1 MDNQKL
7 NKKSFKTINVNN
19 KDNHYDKSK
28 SKLILNK
35 YYVSVSLILLFST
48 FLVILKIYKKNNS
61 INNCYKLNISEI
73 YEYDDEDK
81 EFNEL
86 TIQKYFYNQNF
97 FCINKEIFYN
107 SLYEE
112 KIEIKNAVFEDINL
126 KMFIYKKGDGV
137 SINISK
143 NKVWE
148 RKETKS
154 ILSALNYFSV
164 KKNILK
170 NDIFILDVGANI
182 GWYSLILGKRGYN
195 IVSFEPSKINYYILL
210 KNYCLNKDI
219 KVTIINKGLDN
230 ELNNCTLY
238 HPSNNIGDA
247 IIIKDQQNID
257 FNYYEKEE
265 IKLTKLDNYLTF
277 LCKKNLALIK
287 LDIEGSESKAL
298 ESGYDLI
305 SKYNIPFIFME
316 WSLYL
321 MKKRGTDPKSL
332 LEMLEKNGYKFSREN
347 FLSKKYCSINELL
360 NIPNTNIYIVYSKF
374 LE

>member
-1 MDNQKL
+1 MYNHKL
-7 NKKSFKTINVNN
+7 NKKSFKTININN
-19 KDNHYDKSK
+19 KDNYNEK
-28 SKLILNK
+28 SKLKLIINK
-35 YYVSVSLILLFST
+35 YYVSLILIFFT
-48 FLVILKIYKKNNS
+48 FFAILKIYKKNNS
-61 INNCYKLNISEI
+61 INNGYKSNTLINED
-73 YEYDDEDK
+73 DDEDK
-81 EFNEL
+81 DFNEL

-107 SLYEE
+107 SFYEE
-112 KIEIKNAVFEDINL
+112 KIVIMNAVFEDINF
-126 KMFIYKKGDGV
+126 KMFIYKKNDGV
-137 SINISK
+137 SIDISK

-148 RKETKS
+148 SEETQS

-170 NDIFILDVGANI
+170 KDIFILDVGANI

-230 ELNNCTLY
+230 ELNNCTIY
-238 HPSNNIGDA
+238 HPTNNIGDA
-247 IIIKDQQNID
+247 IIFKDPINID
-257 FNYYEKEE
+257 INHYVKEE

-277 LCKKNLALIK
+277 LLKKNLALIK

-305 SKYNIPFIFME
+305 SKYHIPFIFIE
-316 WSLYL
+316 WSLNL
-321 MKKRGTDPKSL
+321 LKKRGTDPISF

-347 FLSKKYCSINELL
+347 FLSKKYCSINDLI
-360 NIPNTNIYIVYSKF
+360 NIPKTNIYIVYSKF

>member
-1 MDNQKL
+1 M
-7 NKKSFKTINVNN
+7 
-19 KDNHYDKSK
+19 
-28 SKLILNK
+28 
-35 YYVSVSLILLFST
+35 
-48 FLVILKIYKKNNS
+48 
-61 INNCYKLNISEI
+61 
-73 YEYDDEDK
+73 
-81 EFNEL
+81 
-86 TIQKYFYNQNF
+86 
-97 FCINKEIFYN
+97 
-107 SLYEE
+107 
-112 KIEIKNAVFEDINL
+112 
-126 KMFIYKKGDGV
+126 
-137 SINISK
+137 
-143 NKVWE
+143 
-148 RKETKS
+148 
-154 ILSALNYFSV
+154 
-164 KKNILK
+164 
-170 NDIFILDVGANI
+170 
-182 GWYSLILGKRGYN
+182 ILGKRGYN

-247 IIIKDQQNID
+247 IIIKAQQNID
-257 FNYYEKEE
+257 FNYYEKEV

-277 LCKKNLALIK
+277 LLKKNLALIK

-305 SKYNIPFIFME
+305 SKYHIPFIFME

-360 NIPNTNIYIVYSKF
+360 NIPNINIYIVYSKF